1 MCCPRAL
8 TTCPFHNFRPRAEL
22 SGQNWRGQN
31 WAEGSHMSDATDA
44 RPTRLRKKTAKATE
58 AEEAIAGGDATPPA
72 DPDVLI
78 HSHRPRQLLGS
89 ARRRELRSTDHCA
102 LEYANGMLPTQMRT

>member
-1 MCCPRAL
+1 
-8 TTCPFHNFRPRAEL
+8 
-22 SGQNWRGQN
+22 
-31 WAEGSHMSDATDA
+31 MSDATDA

-78 HSHRPRQLLGS
+78 HGHVDLARPVVFAAL
-89 ARRRELRSTDHCA
+89 STSCTA
-102 LEYANGMLPTQMRT
+102 YAW